1 MTARLP
7 RIEKR
12 GALFY
17 IVGTNGH
24 VVGLGHARREDAE
37 NSLGDL
43 LRSSVRIVR
52 TCMTCE
58 RPFESEGSHNR
69 MCPPCKR
76 RAG

>member
-1 MTARLP
+1 VTARLP

-12 GALFY
+12 GALVHV
-17 IVGTNGH
+17 VGPNGH

-37 NSLGDL
+37 DSLGDL
-43 LRSSVRIVR
+43 LHSSVRIIR
-52 TCMTCE
+52 TCMTRE

-76 RAG
+76 RGG